1 MRKTGEEKM
10 NLWAYCLALIGFSCP
25 ICKMG
30 VTLVPTHGVCVRRM
44 EVKQR
49 LAENVSSTFV
59 VSVVAL

>member
-1 MRKTGEEKM
+1 M

-49 LAENVSSTFV
+49 LAENVSSTFI